1 MIDTH
6 THYFL
11 KDFDND
17 RFALLEKLREGG
29 VSSVIEAAIDIESNF
44 KMRKYFFDCDMVF
57 FGAGL
62 HPLRVAYADRI
73 YGLQGC
79 KKMLEVLIRTPKT
92 VAIGETGL
100 DFSRGV
106 FCEADKERQRAYF
119 IMQLE
124 LALESGMPL
133 ILHVRDCHEEALDIM
148 ESFGEPFKGVS
159 HCFIGSAAIAKRYTD
174 LGFYL
179 GIGGSCTYSK
189 NEGRYIEFI
198 RDLPLLPMDRI
209 VLETDAP
216 YLIPTG
222 CRGRR
227 NNSLN
232 LSAVVSTLA
241 QAQNM
246 TAEEVEMITERNA
259 KECFFNNA
267 GAL

>member
-1 MIDTH
+1 MKKT
-6 THYFL
+6 FL
-11 KDFDND
+11 SL
-17 RFALLEKLREGG
+17 FAATTLMLSSCMTPGMGTTSNTGGTSDVLTSVLGAVLSNVLFGGQSGILGSWNYTAPSTAFTSEKTLTQ
-29 VSSVIEAAIDIESNF
+29 
-44 KMRKYFFDCDMVF
+44 
-57 FGAGL
+57 AG
-62 HPLRVAYADRI
+62 
-73 YGLQGC
+73 
-79 KKMLEVLIRTPKT
+79 
-92 VAIGETGL
+92 
-100 DFSRGV
+100 
-106 FCEADKERQRAYF
+106 
-119 IMQLE
+119 
-124 LALESGMPL
+124 
-133 ILHVRDCHEEALDIM
+133 
-148 ESFGEPFKGVS
+148 
-159 HCFIGSAAIAKRYTD
+159 GSAAIAKRYTD

-259 KECFFNNA
+259 KECFFNNYCHCQW
-267 GAL
+267 